1 MAKLKA
7 ALVRDRYR
15 HQPSEVAYSR
25 ASDVADSMERAQG
38 RGPHGGS
45 IKGRPGPPGWPLR
58 RAQNQALGGGGR
70 SLLDSRAA
78 VPGICTSRTPHSGD
92 LRRSLSLGA
101 DSQNAGTATAH
112 DGVRVLPAP
121 TAKRPVASQRWA
133 LRVGSGRGGRGTP
146 PWRTL
151 RSCGARSTRPDP
163 PWRSSAGSGS
173 VFVSHG
179 ARSS

>member
-92 LRRSLSLGA
+92 LRRSVSLGA

-121 TAKRPVASQRWA
+121 TAKRPVASQTVGLEGRERA
-133 LRVGSGRGGRGTP
+133 GRTRNSTMADFEVLRCPIDPS
-146 PWRTL
+146 
-151 RSCGARSTRPDP
+151 RSTV
-163 PWRSSAGSGS
+163 AEFGG
-173 VFVSHG
+173 
-179 ARSS
+179 